1 MMLTSEETACQ
12 ANIQKLCCI
21 MVSPQRQIKF
31 EHWAN
36 VQSLEAIIAAQQ
48 AVPEALSLLAH
59 SVAMSNFWAARVEGA
74 PANVD
79 PWPILTASELD
90 AELLRLRDRW
100 LGLAGCTAMDAQIQ
114 YRNGAGEDCFNFFDE
129 ILQEIFLHGAH
140 HRGQIALVLRSKGCE
155 PPRSTD
161 FIPALRTQAF
171 RAAGVDV
178 TPFSRIPKIKSGE

>member
-1 MMLTSEETACQ
+1 LFVRTNAQE
-12 ANIQKLCCI
+12 LCCF

-31 EHWAN
+31 EYWAN
-36 VQSLEAIIAAQQ
+36 LQSLEAIIAAQQ

-59 SVAMSNFWAARVEGA
+59 SVAISNFWAARVEGA
-74 PANVD
+74 AGKPD

-100 LGLAGCTAMDAQIQ
+100 LRLADCTAMDAQIQ
-114 YRNGAGEDCFNFFDE
+114 YRNGVGENCFNFFDE
-129 ILQEIFLHGAH
+129 ILQEVFLHGAH
-140 HRGQIALVLRSKGCE
+140 HRGQIALALRSKGCE

-171 RAAGVDV
+171 
-178 TPFSRIPKIKSGE
+178 